1 MSESRRRQRP
11 GPSRA
16 FGPGNGAHRPLIDL
30 QHVVKSYT
38 TSAGTFT
45 VLKGVNLQVDHGEF
59 VTVLGKSGSGKT
71 TLINMITGI
80 DRPTSGEVY
89 VNDTPVH
96 RLTEGQLAKWRGQ
109 TIGIVFQFFQLLP
122 TLSLLDN
129 IMLPMDFAGRYPS
142 LERPRRAMALLAQV
156 DMAEH
161 ADKFP
166 SAVSGGEQQRVAIA
180 RALAND
186 PLLIA
191 ADEPTG
197 NLDSQTAELVF
208 QLFQGLVRQGKT
220 IVVVTHDPDLASRSS
235 RPIRVADGEI
245 VDQVNRLAT
254 PPRAALVQR
263 SAIEDLAEK
272 VQ

>member
-1 MSESRRRQRP
+1 
-11 GPSRA
+11 
-16 FGPGNGAHRPLIDL
+16 
-30 QHVVKSYT
+30 
-38 TSAGTFT
+38 
-45 VLKGVNLQVDHGEF
+45 
-59 VTVLGKSGSGKT
+59 
-71 TLINMITGI
+71 
-80 DRPTSGEVY
+80 
-89 VNDTPVH
+89 
-96 RLTEGQLAKWRGQ
+96 
-109 TIGIVFQFFQLLP
+109 
-122 TLSLLDN
+122 
-129 IMLPMDFAGRYPS
+129 
-142 LERPRRAMALLAQV
+142 MALLAQV

-186 PLLIA
+186 PLLIV

-235 RPIRVADGEI
+235 RSIRVADGEI
-245 VDQVNRLAT
+245 VDQVNRPAA

-272 VQ
+272 VR

>member
-1 MSESRRRQRP
+1 MSEPRRRQQP
-11 GPSRA
+11 GPYRA
-16 FGPGNGAHRPLIDL
+16 FGAGNSAHRPLIDL

-45 VLKGVNLQVDHGEF
+45 VLRGVDLQVDHGEF
-59 VTVLGKSGSGKT
+59 VAVVGKSGSGKT

-96 RLTEGQLAKWRGQ
+96 SLTEGQLAAWRGQ

-122 TLSLLDN
+122 TLSLLEN
-129 IMLPMDFAGRYPS
+129 IMLPMDFAAKYNPG
-142 LERPRRAMALLAQV
+142 ERRERAMALLGQV

-161 ADKFP
+161 AHKFP

-186 PLLIA
+186 PLLIV

-208 QLFQGLVRQGKT
+208 QLFQSLVRQGKT
-220 IVVVTHDPDLASRSS
+220 IVMVTHDPDLASRSS
-235 RPIRVADGEI
+235 RAVRVADGEI
-245 VDQVNRLAT
+245 VDRVNRLAT
-254 PPRAALVQR
+254 PPRPELIQR
-263 SAIEDLAEK
+263 SALENRGEK
-272 VQ
+272 VR

>member
-11 GPSRA
+11 APSRPS
-16 FGPGNGAHRPLIDL
+16 GPGKSAHRPLIDL
-30 QHVVKSYT
+30 HHVVKSYT
-38 TSAGTFT
+38 SSAGTFT
-45 VLKGVNLQVDHGEF
+45 VLKGVDLQVDHGEF
-59 VTVLGKSGSGKT
+59 VTVIGKSGSGKT

-96 RLTEGQLAKWRGQ
+96 SLTEGQLAAWRGQ

-122 TLSLLDN
+122 TLSLLEN
-129 IMLPMDFAGRYPS
+129 IMLPMDFAGKYNPE
-142 LERPRRAMALLAQV
+142 ERRERAMALLGQV

-161 ADKFP
+161 AHKFP

-186 PLLIA
+186 PLLIV

-197 NLDSQTAELVF
+197 NLDSQTAELVYR
-208 QLFQGLVRQGKT
+208 LFQGLVRQGKT
-220 IVVVTHDPDLASRSS
+220 IVMVTHDPDLASRSS
-235 RPIRVADGEI
+235 RSIRVADGEI
-245 VDQVNRLAT
+245 VDEVNRPAT
-254 PPRAALVQR
+254 PPRAVLVQR
-263 SAIEDLAEK
+263 PALENRGEK
-272 VQ
+272 VR